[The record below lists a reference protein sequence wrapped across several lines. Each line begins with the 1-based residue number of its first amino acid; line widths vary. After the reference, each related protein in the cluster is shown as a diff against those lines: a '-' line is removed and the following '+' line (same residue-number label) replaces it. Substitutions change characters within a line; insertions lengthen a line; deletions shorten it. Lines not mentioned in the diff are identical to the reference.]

1 MDNFS
6 LYSFLGPT
14 DLSISQYV
22 ARFDISVHTSQGENR
37 STCTDLKYL
46 LRDLGRGVALLNGNY
61 FEVGLSE
68 IVS

>member
-6 LYSFLGPT
+6 LDSSLGPT
-14 DLSISQYV
+14 DLSISQHV
-22 ARFDISVHTSQGENR
+22 ARFDISVHASQGENR

-46 LRDLGRGVALLNGNY
+46 LCDLGRGVTLLNGNY
-61 FEVGLSE
+61 LEVSLSE